1 MLTIDM
7 LPRVIPDFY
16 CKTVEE
22 ALDEVIR
29 RQASLDP
36 GSAITRFDESPYRG
50 YIVYS
55 VSAEAFAAV
64 LDDATLSPA
73 PDELLRP
80 PRPLHR

>member
-1 MLTIDM
+1 MLTMDM
-7 LPRVIPDFY
+7 LPRVIPDFF
-16 CKTVEE
+16 CETVDE
-22 ALDEVIR
+22 ALAEVVR

-36 GSAITRFDESPYRG
+36 ESAITRFDESPYRG

-64 LDDATLSPA
+64 LDDATLAPS

-80 PRPLHR
+80 PRYVHR